1 MTVRRHAPVEP
12 WGLWKS
18 ERESGVRDMAGSDEA
33 QRADRKPGDGEEPA
47 GAEPAGGIVV
57 GEFDGGAVAAGSRA
71 EAEDAG
77 RRIGRPRG
85 ADLLP
90 PPVVAPVPGGISI
103 GRMTGGA
110 AASGP
115 DARSTDRSERFI
127 EATPQLV
134 DALRLLRGTEG
145 ELRTEAAEAERE
157 VQATGGVEGGR
168 LRRLAALAG
177 RAAGSVGG
185 QTAAGVA
192 AGVITGMLP

>member
-1 MTVRRHAPVEP
+1 M
-12 WGLWKS
+12 G
-18 ERESGVRDMAGSDEA
+18 GSNET
-33 QRADRKPGDGEEPA
+33 QRADREPDAGEEPTST
-47 GAEPAGGIVV
+47 EPTGGIVI
-57 GEFDGGAVAAGSRA
+57 GEFDGGAVAAGLRA

-85 ADLLP
+85 ADLP
-90 PPVVAPVPGGISI
+90 PPVVAPVPGGIAI

-115 DARSTDRSERFI
+115 GARSTDRSERFI

-134 DALRLLRGTEG
+134 DALRLLRGESG

-157 VQATGGVEGGR
+157 IQATGGVEGGR

-192 AGVITGMLP
+192 AEVITGMLP

>member
-1 MTVRRHAPVEP
+1 M
-12 WGLWKS
+12 GG
-18 ERESGVRDMAGSDEA
+18 SGEAG
-33 QRADRKPGDGEEPA
+33 RADREPGAGEEPTGAEPA
-47 GAEPAGGIVV
+47 GADPAGGIVV
-57 GEFDGGAVAAGSRA
+57 GEFDGGAVAAGRRA

-85 ADLLP
+85 ADLPP
-90 PPVVAPVPGGISI
+90 PPVVAPVPGGIAI

-115 DARSTDRSERFI
+115 GARSTDRSERFV

-134 DALRLLRGTEG
+134 DALKLLRGESG
-145 ELRTEAAEAERE
+145 ELRTEAAEAERD
-157 VQATGGVEGGR
+157 VQATGGVGAGR